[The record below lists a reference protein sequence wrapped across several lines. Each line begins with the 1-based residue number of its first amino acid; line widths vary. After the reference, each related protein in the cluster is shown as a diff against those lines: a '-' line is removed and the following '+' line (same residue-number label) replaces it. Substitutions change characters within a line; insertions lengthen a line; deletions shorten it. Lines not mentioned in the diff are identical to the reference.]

1 MTTNRPELYIG
12 LMSGTSADGIDAAL
26 VDYSQSPPT
35 LIAKLEFPLGPKV
48 KNLILQLCS
57 PGDNEIEQMGQLDRL
72 LGQRFAEA
80 ALQLLEKSPFQAD
93 EVVAI
98 GCHGQ
103 TIRHRPP
110 GQTANN
116 ESLPFTLQIG
126 DPNTIAELTGITTV
140 ADFRR
145 RDIAAKGQGAPLAP
159 AYHQALFAGSSTERF
174 IVNIGGMSNITQLR
188 PGKPA
193 LGFDTGP
200 GNVLMDSWIYQQR
213 GEHYDRNGHWA
224 ASGQSE
230 QALLDKLLTHPFL
243 QLPAPKST
251 GRESFNLPWL
261 EHLLSQFNEP
271 IAATDVQATLLEFTA
286 QTISD
291 AIAQTSDGNQKE
303 IYICGGG
310 AYNAQLMHRLEQLN
324 QGSQVS
330 STDTIGI
337 APEWVEA
344 MAFAWLA
351 QRTLQR
357 QTGNLKEVTGASG
370 DRILGGIY
378 YP

>member
-1 MTTNRPELYIG
+1 MTNRPELYIG

-26 VDYSQSPPT
+26 VDYSQDTPT
-35 LIAKLEFPLGPKV
+35 LVAKLEYPLGSQL
-48 KNLILQLCS
+48 KNQILQLCS
-57 PGDNEIEQMGQLDRL
+57 PGDNEIERMGQLDRL

-80 ALQLLEKSPFQAD
+80 TLQLLENSPFGAED
-93 EVVAI
+93 IAAV
-98 GCHGQ
+98 GSHGQ

-110 GQTANN
+110 GQLTTD

-145 RDIAAKGQGAPLAP
+145 RDVAAKGQGAPLAP
-159 AYHQALFAGSSTERF
+159 AFHQALFTGSTKERF
-174 IVNIGGMSNITQLR
+174 IVNIGGMSNITQLT
-188 PGKPA
+188 PTKPA

-200 GNVLMDSWIYQQR
+200 GNVLMDGWIYQQR
-213 GEHYDRNGHWA
+213 GEHYDRDGHWA
-224 ASGQSE
+224 ASGQ
-230 QALLDKLLTHPFL
+230 ANLVLLDKLLAHPFL

-251 GRESFNLPWL
+251 GREAFNLAWL

-271 IAATDVQATLLEFTA
+271 VAAADVQATLLEFTA
-286 QTISD
+286 RTISD
-291 AIAQTSDGNQKE
+291 AIGQASSDHQGE

-310 AYNAQLMHRLEQLN
+310 AHNAQLMHRLSQLN
-324 QGSQVS
+324 QGSQVN
-330 STDTIGI
+330 STETIGI

-357 QTGNLKEVTGASG
+357 QAGNLKEVTGANG
-370 DRILGGIY
+370 ARILGGIY